1 MCDST
6 PTDRNTSTQ
15 SEASEPIDIR
25 IDVQIVSPYDQ
36 AVTAESV
43 TRWVKETLR
52 GETLPAAPLEMGIMI
67 TDDAQ
72 VHELNRNFR
81 GVDAP
86 TDVLAF
92 AMWEKP
98 QLSSMESEIPVCLGD
113 VIVSYP
119 RAEIQSLEE
128 GHSVEDELAL
138 LIVHGVLHL
147 LGYDHETPEGK
158 AAMWAKQEKVLGKSL
173 IN

>member
-1 MCDST
+1 MGDATST
-6 PTDRNTSTQ
+6 DTEDGTQ
-15 SEASEPIDIR
+15 SESNEPMNIR
-25 IDVQIVSPYDQ
+25 IDVQIVPPYDQ
-36 AVTAESV
+36 VVTAESV
-43 TRWVKETLR
+43 TRWAKETLQ
-52 GETLPAAPLEMGIMI
+52 GETLPAALLEMGIII

-98 QLSSMESEIPVCLGD
+98 QLSSMISEIPVCLGD

-147 LGYDHETPEGK
+147 LGYDHETPEDK

-173 IN
+173 VD